1 MDIYKIE
8 QGIAF
13 FDEPNF
19 YEAAQAI
26 RLSDGCKL
34 SVTTEYSRLNIRELG
49 FCTEQEQAELLA
61 AIAEFNR
68 KEHASRLDKAAYE
81 VANWGGSWAEAKAKF
96 KLADADKAEFLRLV
110 RDYLEG
116 AE

>member
-13 FDEPNF
+13 FGEPNF
-19 YEAAQAI
+19 YEAAEAV

-49 FCTEQEQAELLA
+49 FCTEQEQEELLA
-61 AIAEFNR
+61 AIADFNKR
-68 KEHASRLDKAAYE
+68 EHAERLDKAAYE
-81 VANWGGSWAEAKAKF
+81 VANWGGSWTEAKAKF
-96 KLADADKAEFLRLV
+96 KIVGCESLCV
-110 RDYLEG
+110 I
-116 AE
+116 